1 MKQTILYQPKNEV
14 KEIKIDNTTLSN
26 IFLISH
32 MLYNYLLKAMC
43 WTIYLLRQFYMSM
56 GIYKLDNI
64 FVVNICYIL

>member
-1 MKQTILYQPKNEV
+1 MEV